1 MARGKYMEQYC
12 SFCSKETRM
21 EVVGMMEGIQGKA
34 WFRCC
39 RCHHTSLLQLN
50 GKDEKNQNKIDP
62 KSAVTYSPLMTFKIG
77 ETIYHSEWDDVG
89 KVISKV
95 KMSDGNQSIIVSF
108 EKLGSRRLIENFK
121 PENISE
127 VQTTE

>member
-1 MARGKYMEQYC
+1 MARGKYMEQFC
-12 SFCSKETRM
+12 SFCNKETRM

-34 WFRCC
+34 WFRCS

-50 GKDEKNQNKIDP
+50 GKDEKNTRKIDP
-62 KSAVTYSPLMTFKIG
+62 QTAVTYSPLNTFKIG

-89 KVISKV
+89 KVVSKV

>member
-1 MARGKYMEQYC
+1 MARGKYMEQFC
-12 SFCSKETRM
+12 SFCNKETRM

-34 WFRCC
+34 WFRCS

-50 GKDEKNQNKIDP
+50 GKDEKNPRKIDP
-62 KSAVTYSPLMTFKIG
+62 QTAVTYSPLNTFKIG

-89 KVISKV
+89 KVVSKV

-108 EKLGSRRLIENFK
+108 EKSGSRRLIENFK
-121 PENISE
+121 SENISE
-127 VQTTE
+127 VQTRE